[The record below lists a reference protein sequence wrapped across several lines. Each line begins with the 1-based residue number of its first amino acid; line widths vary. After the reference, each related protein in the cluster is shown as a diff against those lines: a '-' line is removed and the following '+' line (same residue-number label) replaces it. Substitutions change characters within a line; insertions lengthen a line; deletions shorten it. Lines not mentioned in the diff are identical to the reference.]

1 MRTFE
6 AREVRKRF
14 EGVVAL
20 RNAFLVVEQSKICG
34 LVGANG
40 SGKSTFSKICTGLL
54 KADSAELAI
63 DGKNVTIDSY
73 ADADRHR
80 IALVHQNLSLVPDL
94 TVWQNIVLGKERSKG
109 KVFLDSRGDKAFAR
123 DMLAILLPNGISPDA
138 KVSTLPPGIKML
150 VEITKALSRRPE
162 LLILDEPTAALEYRQ
177 VEHLFRKISELKDQG
192 VLLVFISH
200 RIWEITRICDVVYAF
215 RNGETV
221 GVVDFSRQ
229 PRDERLVLPLVVGSD
244 IEYSMEK
251 KKHNSALQSAPVSL
265 TVESIALKTKLR
277 DVSFKAKKGEILGIG
292 GLNGQ
297 GQEELMQVLS
307 GAIRP
312 TTGRMLLNGRDLHLS
327 SVHRAVREGIYLVPG
342 DRQRDGLFVHNDVFF
357 NAIIPRFAMRKDG
370 FVLDFAQLAEVTD
383 GIIEKTALNPP
394 NRKMVVSKLSGGNQQ
409 KVVFGKW
416 LQFEPIVLVLNDP
429 AKGIDIG
436 AMQYLYSLVRELS
449 ASGTTVILYTSS
461 NEELICNCDR
471 VLIMYEG
478 RVVKELGRDELSDE
492 NIVRFSLRIND

>member
-1 MRTFE
+1 MQKFE
-6 AREVRKRF
+6 ARKVRKHF

-20 RNAFLVVEQSKICG
+20 RDAFLVVEQSKICG

-40 SGKSTFSKICTGLL
+40 SGKSTFSKICSGLL

-63 DGKNVTIDSY
+63 DGQSVTIDSFE
-73 ADADRHR
+73 DADRHR

-94 TVWQNIVLGKERSKG
+94 TVWQNIVLGKERSRRG
-109 KVFLDSRGDKAFAR
+109 VFLDSRADRAFAQ
-123 DMLAILLPNGISPDA
+123 DMLARLLPRGVSPDA
-138 KVSTLPPGIKML
+138 KVDTLPPGTKML
-150 VEITKALSRRPE
+150 VEITKALSRGPE

-177 VEHLFRKISELKDQG
+177 VEHLFEKIQELKDLG

-221 GVVDFSRQ
+221 GVVDFAHQ
-229 PRDERLVLPLVVGSD
+229 PRDERLVLPLVVGSE

-251 KKHNSALQSAPVSL
+251 KQLNPALGSAPVSL
-265 TVESIALKTKLR
+265 AVQSIALRTRLR
-277 DVSFKAKKGEILGIG
+277 GVTFEARRGEILGIG

-312 TTGRMLLNGRDLHLS
+312 TAGRLLLNGRELHLS
-327 SVHRAVREGIYLVPG
+327 SVHQAVREGIYLVPG
-342 DRQRDGLFVHNDVFF
+342 DRQRDGLFMHNDVFF
-357 NAIIPRFAMRKDG
+357 NVIIPRFALREDRLI
-370 FVLDFAQLAEVTD
+370 LDFSKLAEETD

-394 NRKMVVSKLSGGNQQ
+394 NRKMVVSNLSGGNQQ

-416 LQFEPIVLVLNDP
+416 LQFEPSVLVLNDP

-436 AMQYLYSLVRELS
+436 AMQYLYRLVRELS
-449 ASGTTVILYTSS
+449 ASGTTVIIYASS

-478 RVVKELGRDELSDE
+478 GIVKELGHGELNDE
-492 NIVRFSLRIND
+492 NIVRYSLRIND